1 MMPAPR
7 PGRCFRLLIAAGML
21 LLGACSETPE
31 QAPGQTEPSGL
42 PGADLVITSARIFTS
57 DPEGPWAEALAVRG
71 DRIIS
76 VGSNAEVA
84 DLIGPAT
91 EHIVAPPG
99 MVVPGFIDSHVHFLD
114 GGFSLASVQLRDAA
128 TPAEFTDRIGAYA
141 AGLAAGEWI
150 TNGDWDHENWG
161 GELPQHGWIDAVTPD
176 NPVLINRLDGHMV
189 LANSTALDLAG
200 VSADTAD
207 VPGGEI
213 VRDAEGNPT
222 GVLKDNAMALVYDA
236 MPAPSE
242 AQLDRALQ
250 AISEHVA
257 AQGVTSV
264 HDMAGWQ
271 SQATYRRA
279 HEAGRLNT
287 RVYSVVPLSDWRRLA
302 DEVEV
307 EGRGDEWLRVGGLKG
322 FMDGSLGSHTA
333 AFFEP
338 FTDTPGD
345 RGFFINDLI
354 DMASWI
360 NDADAA
366 GLQIMVHA
374 IGDRAI
380 SALLDIQADMVVANG
395 ERDRRF
401 RIEHA
406 QHIHPDD
413 IVRFAE
419 QNVIASMQPY
429 HAIDDGRWA
438 ERVIGPER
446 AKTTYAF
453 RALLDAGV
461 PVAFGSDL
469 MVAPPMPLLG
479 IYAAVTR
486 QTLDGAHPEGW
497 VPEEKISV
505 EDALVAYTRT
515 AAYAAF
521 DEDLKGTLS
530 AGKLADLVMI
540 DRDLTRIPPE
550 QIREA
555 RVTRTLIGGRTV
567 FQAVPQPPR

>member
-1 MMPAPR
+1 MIR
-7 PGRCFRLLIAAGML
+7 SDRFGGWFRLVLAAGIAL
-21 LLGACSETPE
+21 FGACSEPAG
-31 QAPGQTEPSGL
+31 QAGDRTESAEP
-42 PGADLVITSARIFTS
+42 PRADLVITSARIFTAEP
-57 DPEGPWAEALAVRG
+57 DALWADALAVRG
-71 DRIIS
+71 DTIVA
-76 VGSNAEVA
+76 VGSNADVSG
-84 DLIGPAT
+84 LIGPDT
-91 EHIVAPPG
+91 EQIDAPPG
-99 MVVPGFIDSHVHFLD
+99 MVAPGFIDSHVHFLD

-128 TPAEFTDRIGAYA
+128 TPAEFTDRIGTYA

-161 GELPQHGWIDAVTPD
+161 GELPRRDWIDAVTPD
-176 NPVLINRLDGHMV
+176 NPVMINRLDGHMV
-189 LANSTALDLAG
+189 LANSRALDLAG

-222 GVLKDNAMALVYDA
+222 GVLKDNAMALVSRV

-242 AQLDRALQ
+242 AQLDRALR
-250 AISEHVA
+250 AISAYVA

-279 HEAGRLNT
+279 HAAGSLHT
-287 RVYSVVPLSDWRRLA
+287 RIYSMVPLSDWRRLA
-302 DEVEV
+302 EEVAT
-307 EGRGDEWLRVGGLKG
+307 EGRGDEWLRIGGLKG

-338 FTDTPGD
+338 FTDTPED
-345 RGFFINDLI
+345 RGFFINDLA

-360 NDADAA
+360 GGADAA
-366 GLQIMVHA
+366 GLQVMVHA

-380 SALLDIQADMVVANG
+380 SALLDIQVDMVDTNG
-395 ERDRRF
+395 DRDRRF

-446 AKTTYAF
+446 ARTTYAF

-486 QTLDGAHPEGW
+486 QTLDGAHPQGW

-505 EDALVAYTRT
+505 EDALIAYTRT
-515 AAYAAF
+515 AAYASF
-521 DEDLKGTLS
+521 EEDLKGS
-530 AGKLADLVMI
+530 IAAGKLADLVMI
-540 DRDLTRIPPE
+540 DQDLTRIAPE
-550 QIREA
+550 AIRDA
-555 RVTRTLIGGRTV
+555 RVTRTILGGRTV
-567 FQAVPQPPR
+567 YQAVP